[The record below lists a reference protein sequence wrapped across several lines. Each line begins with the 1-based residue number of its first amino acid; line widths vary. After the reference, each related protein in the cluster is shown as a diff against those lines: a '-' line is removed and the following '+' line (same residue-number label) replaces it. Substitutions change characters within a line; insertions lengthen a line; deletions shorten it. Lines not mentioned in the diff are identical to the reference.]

1 MDKIFKF
8 KLAAVNHREFLKE
21 PTKGQRTPVGVRYAL
36 ISVETGEVIAH
47 TKALPSNS
55 AMVPFVP
62 WCIVPLKVEN
72 MPVAGGY
79 TIKADTVD
87 HLIHQMEN
95 LFYLSRSNRKT
106 LTELFNSDKSS
117 DTDKHARQHKK
128 YATGRL
134 AGLSNTQRDA
144 RFEFFERAIR
154 KYTYVPEVDEKDFRI
169 IVFTKKHGRE
179 RIVYA
184 PSERV
189 KAALE
194 RPLQEL
200 NDIQTRILSRAVSG
214 FVPGRNIAYAAWKHV
229 GKQFTLSADLSDFFD
244 HVTPGMC
251 IKAVKDAGDDIAKK
265 FNKIINRSSA
275 VIPEVTINKLMF
287 PDGKARQGLP
297 TSPALANIAAAPLD
311 KKIQQEWSTV
321 VYTRYA
327 DDLAFSCDDE
337 EILQDIRERLP
348 AMIESFGLKANPR
361 KWKLQSARGGRRIIT
376 GISVGEDDIRL
387 PRRYRKALRPVVHQ
401 NRRPSRTRG
410 MLAWQNYVNDYTP
423 LEEFQDLEL

>member
-1 MDKIFKF
+1 MGKFFKF
-8 KLAAVNHREFLKE
+8 KLAAINHREFLKV
-21 PTKGQRTPVGVRYAL
+21 PAKGQRTPVGVRYAF
-36 ISVETGEVIAH
+36 ISVETGEVVAH
-47 TKALPSNS
+47 TRALPNNS

-62 WCIVPLKVEN
+62 RCVVPLTIDN
-72 MPVAGGY
+72 TVALGEY
-79 TIKADTVD
+79 AVKADTAGD
-87 HLIHQMEN
+87 LIHRLEKQ
-95 LFYLSRSNRKT
+95 FYLGQNSRKV
-106 LTELFNSDKSS
+106 LTELFNSGKSS
-117 DTDKHARQHKK
+117 DMDKHVQQHKK

-134 AGLSNTQRDA
+134 TGLSNAQRDA

-154 KYTYVPEVDEKDFRI
+154 EYTYVPEVDEKDFRI

-189 KAALE
+189 KAALSL
-194 RPLQEL
+194 PLHQL
-200 NDIQTRILSRAVSG
+200 NDIQTQILSRAVSG

-244 HVTPGMC
+244 HVTPSMC
-251 IKAVKDAGDDIAKK
+251 IKAVEAAGEDVAKK
-265 FNKIINRSSA
+265 FGKIINRRSV
-275 VIPEVTINKLMF
+275 VIPYTLVNKLMF

-311 KKIQQEWSTV
+311 KKIQQEWPTV

-337 EILQDIRERLP
+337 AVLQDIRERLP

-361 KWKLQSARGGRRIIT
+361 KWKLQRARGGRRIIT

>member
-1 MDKIFKF
+1 MVKFFKF
-8 KLAAVNHREFLKE
+8 KLAAINHRELLKA
-21 PTKGQRTPVGVRYAL
+21 PTKGQRTPVGVRYAF
-36 ISVETGEVIAH
+36 ISVETGEVVAH
-47 TKALPSNS
+47 TKTLPHSPDAVS
-55 AMVPFVP
+55 FIPRCV
-62 WCIVPLKVEN
+62 VPLTIGN
-72 MPVAGGY
+72 AYRTGGY
-79 TIKADTVD
+79 TIKADSETE
-87 HLIHQMEN
+87 LINRLEEYC
-95 LFYLSRSNRKT
+95 YLEQSERRAIIS
-106 LTELFNSDKSS
+106 LFNSGKCS
-117 DTDKHARQHKK
+117 DPEDHVRRHKK

-134 AGLSNTQRDA
+134 AGLSTGQRDK
-144 RFEFFERAIR
+144 RFEFFESIIS

-189 KAALE
+189 KAALSL
-194 RPLQEL
+194 PLHQL
-200 NDIQTRILSRAVSG
+200 NDIQTQILSRAVSG

-244 HVTPGMC
+244 HVTPSMC
-251 IKAVKDAGDDIAKK
+251 IKAVGAAGKDVAKT
-265 FNKIINRSSA
+265 FDKIINRRSV
-275 VIPEVTINKLMF
+275 VIPYTPVNKLMF

-311 KKIQQEWSTV
+311 KKIQQEWPTV

-337 EILQDIRERLP
+337 AVLQDIRERLP

-361 KWKLQSARGGRRIIT
+361 KWKLQRARGGRRIIT